1 MLHAGQARNAYVVPP
16 MTVLP
21 RPLFVRAFEIPGNG
35 WVEPHSHPWA
45 QFTYATAGVIEIDT
59 PLGRHLLPPHYAM
72 WIPPDMPHAVS
83 TRECVAFH
91 SLYLDAAAFG
101 PQPPRAGAMLCVTP
115 LLRELV
121 AATAELPVDYD
132 THGPDGALVCLI
144 MDRIR
149 RLRTAPL
156 SVPMPRDARLLK
168 IARALHVD
176 PGDPRSLDDWA
187 SQVGAT
193 RRTLSRLFRQDTGL
207 SFVEWRQALRL
218 LAALPLLEAGAAVSV
233 VAEQLGYAS
242 VSAFIAVFQARFQ
255 VTPGVFARTR
265 QLEGKRDLPV
275 ALPA

>member
-1 MLHAGQARNAYVVPP
+1 MLLAGQARNAYVVPP
-16 MTVLP
+16 MAMLP

-35 WVEPHSHPWA
+35 WVESHSHPWA

-101 PQPPRAGAMLCVTP
+101 AHPPRAGAMLCVTP

-132 THGPDGALVCLI
+132 MSGPDGALVCLI

-149 RLRTAPL
+149 RLRAAPL
-156 SVPMPRDARLLK
+156 SVPMPSDTRLLK

-176 PGDPRSLDDWA
+176 PGDPRTLDDWA
-187 SQVGAT
+187 GQVGAT

-218 LAALPLLEAGAAVSV
+218 LAALLLLEAGTAVSV
-233 VAEQLGYAS
+233 VAEQLGYTS
-242 VSAFIAVFQARFQ
+242 VSAFIAVFQSRFQ

-265 QLEGKRDLPV
+265 QLEGKADLPP
-275 ALPA
+275 ALPV